1 LAAATRLLLAHI
13 GVAFVLFAF
22 TGARALLARTPA
34 MAETV
39 QAIFS
44 VVVARRSSS
53 SSNSDAARHGTN
65 LHGKVSKLLQR
76 LTKKMKHVFTHRRL
90 KTIGKTIG
98 SILLT
103 HRLIF
108 VGSECVPIGFA
119 HDDAVERDETRRDGA
134 RS

>member
-65 LHGKVSKLLQR
+65 FAWKSVETSSKVDEKNETCFHASAIEN
-76 LTKKMKHVFTHRRL
+76 HR
-90 KTIGKTIG
+90 
-98 SILLT
+98 
-103 HRLIF
+103 
-108 VGSECVPIGFA
+108 
-119 HDDAVERDETRRDGA
+119 
-134 RS
+134 

>member
-1 LAAATRLLLAHI
+1 
-13 GVAFVLFAF
+13 
-22 TGARALLARTPA
+22 
-34 MAETV
+34 
-39 QAIFS
+39 
-44 VVVARRSSS
+44 
-53 SSNSDAARHGTN
+53 
-65 LHGKVSKLLQR
+65 
-76 LTKKMKHVFTHRRL
+76 MKHVFTHRRL

-108 VGSECVPIGFA
+108 VGSECVPLGFA